1 MKVLGMVLELNP
13 FHNGHKYFIDT
24 AKEKINPN
32 LTIAIISGNFSM
44 RGEPMVIDKWE
55 RAKIALN
62 YGIDIVIEL
71 PFLSSVNGADYFA
84 YNAIKSLTGFKI
96 TDLAFGVELDNLT
109 TLLKIKDILNS
120 DIYNNTIK
128 EFLSKGL
135 SYPTSSFRAIG
146 EITKDKEIIDNCTL
160 PNNTLA
166 ISYLQA
172 LDKLN
177 YEVNPVLIKRVGNEY
192 YDEDVTGKIS
202 SATALRNLLMKGEDI
217 TNYTPEVNYQYLNP
231 VISDNN
237 LLLILR
243 YLFNINDIDYFKD
256 IFGVSEGIEN
266 RINSFIN
273 KVSTY
278 EELIKHIQT
287 KRYSKNRI
295 KRLLLH
301 IILNVSKEYENKYH
315 SYLRILAMNQKGI
328 NYINTLDKE
337 VKEKIV
343 TSFKNEDNYLINLEL
358 KASKLYGVINE
369 KPMIFLQEFK
379 VPYIEGEEKND
390 D

>member
-202 SATALRNLLMKGEDI
+202 SATALRNLLIKGEDI

>member
-278 EELIKHIQT
+278 EELI
-287 KRYSKNRI
+287 RSEER
-295 KRLLLH
+295 R
-301 IILNVSKEYENKYH
+301 VGKECIY
-315 SYLRILAMNQKGI
+315 
-328 NYINTLDKE
+328 
-337 VKEKIV
+337 
-343 TSFKNEDNYLINLEL
+343 
-358 KASKLYGVINE
+358 
-369 KPMIFLQEFK
+369 
-379 VPYIEGEEKND
+379 
-390 D
+390 